1 MLITVAIAFVLLNG
15 LGVWQLY
22 RLHWKEGLIADLAR
36 TESLAPVPVDS
47 LLSPNSET
55 EFGKRDCAPRP
66 LARKAC
72 VASERQNK
80 DWRSVTLP
88 SCTISPDRLVNMH
101 SEMDGT
107 PGYRVLTSC
116 PLASGPNLL
125 IDLGFAVDKVTLS
138 APQTI
143 APVGRLRPADKVGA
157 FTPVNIP
164 ASGEWYSR
172 SVTEIGK
179 VWSQPLRGDYFL
191 VLDVAASK
199 LAVPGIQQGPV
210 TAPLPNRHFEYALTW
225 FGLAWVMIG
234 IFVAFV
240 RQKQTQAQM

>member
-1 MLITVAIAFVLLNG
+1 MLITVVIAFVLLNG

-36 TESLAPVPVDS
+36 TESLAPVPVDGV
-47 LLSPNSET
+47 L
-55 EFGKRDCAPRP
+55 G
-66 LARKAC
+66 LAKP
-72 VASERQNK
+72 S
-80 DWRSVTLP
+80 WRSVTLP

-116 PLASGPNLL
+116 PLAFGPNLL
-125 IDLGFAVDKVTLS
+125 IDLGFSVNRVTLT

-143 APVGRLRPADKVGA
+143 APVGRLRPADKAGA

-172 SVTEIGK
+172 SASDLAK

-199 LAVPGIQQGPV
+199 LTVPGIQQGPV

-240 RQKQTQAQM
+240 RQKQTQAQT